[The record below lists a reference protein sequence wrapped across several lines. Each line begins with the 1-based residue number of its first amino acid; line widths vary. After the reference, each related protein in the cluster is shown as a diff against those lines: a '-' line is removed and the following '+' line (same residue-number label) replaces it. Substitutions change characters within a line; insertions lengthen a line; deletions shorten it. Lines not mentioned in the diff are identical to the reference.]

1 MNKTFHFSCSKYHSG
16 FIIAD
21 SVDIQV
27 IDRIT
32 KVTWN
37 SGDLGIQLHYTVVF
51 NTNSFIE
58 AFKDSSIQASTTLFD
73 HIENIT
79 GSGHIQVY
87 YDPKFN
93 SLNVSIDFI
102 GPKQFQICSYVDVL
116 QFNKFVS
123 KLTNERKL
131 SDQ

>member
-1 MNKTFHFSCSKYHSG
+1 MNKKFHLSSSKHHSG
-16 FIIAD
+16 FIVAD
-21 SVDIQV
+21 SVDIEV

-37 SGDLGIQLHYTVVF
+37 AGDLGIQLHYTAVF
-51 NTNSFIE
+51 KTNKFIDTFNGSNTHVG
-58 AFKDSSIQASTTLFD
+58 ATLFD
-73 HIENIT
+73 HVENIT
-79 GSGHIQVY
+79 GSGHLQLY

-102 GPKQFQICSYVDVL
+102 GPKQFQICSYIDVL

-123 KLTNERKL
+123 ELTNERKL
-131 SDQ
+131 SN